1 MDPATRPLALAR
13 ADLIDVLREGC
24 PLDSMWEPGWA
35 AAVLAQAG
43 AERLSPAGLSALA
56 SARRCL
62 DQVSQALR
70 ELERAQLALA
80 DALEAP
86 QL

>member
-1 MDPATRPLALAR
+1 MDPVTRPLNLAR

-24 PLDSMWEPGWA
+24 RFDSMWDPDWA
-35 AAVLAQAG
+35 AQLLAQAG

-56 SARRCL
+56 SARRSL
-62 DQVSQALR
+62 DQVSLALR

-80 DALEAP
+80 ASLEAP